1 MRALV
6 VVHSEVPGRGERTV
20 GSVGPALEELG
31 FDVTVSSFV
40 DGPPVPAPGE
50 LDAIVVLG
58 SASSVNDDLPWIATE
73 LAYLENAVEVGTPV
87 LGICFGGQALARALG
102 GSVTQASRPERGFV
116 ALTSDDPELLPDG
129 EWLEFHGDAI
139 TLPPRA
145 RELARNDVCLQAYV
159 QGPHLGVQFH
169 PEITPGVFRAWG
181 EGRSDAE
188 RAAAGRTPEI
198 QALVAGIDERAE
210 AQERACAE
218 LVARFWKNAQAFKAA

>member
-31 FDVTVSSFV
+31 FDVTVGSFV
-40 DGPPVPAPGE
+40 DGPPIAPAGE
-50 LDAIVVLG
+50 FAAVVVLG
-58 SASSVNDDLPWIATE
+58 SASSVNDDLPWIAAE
-73 LAYLENAVEVGTPV
+73 LAYLSSAVEAGTPV
-87 LGICFGGQALARALG
+87 LGICFGGQALARVLG
-102 GSVTQASRPERGFV
+102 GSVVEAPSAERGFV
-116 ALTSDDPELLPDG
+116 ALSSDDPELLPDG

-139 TLPPRA
+139 TLPPQA

-188 RAAAGRTPEI
+188 RAAVGQKIDVA
-198 QALVAGIDERAE
+198 ALVAAIDERAQ
-210 AQERACAE
+210 AQEQACAE
-218 LVARFWKNAQAFKAA
+218 LVARFWKNAQAFRAA